1 MFNRRGKRG
10 KGSSLRSKQKRQIRQ
25 AVFSHSFH
33 DREKAES
40 INLLTNAQIID
51 LMLTDYRFV
60 HMDLVNMSR
69 GEVIM
74 DSRGEGSFQRHL

>member
-1 MFNRRGKRG
+1 MFNQRKDRGK
-10 KGSSLRSKQKRQIRQ
+10 KSSLRQKQKRQIRQ

-51 LMLTDYRFV
+51 LMLADYRFV

-69 GEVIM
+69 GEVIV
-74 DSRGEGSFQRHL
+74 DSRGEGSFQRRL